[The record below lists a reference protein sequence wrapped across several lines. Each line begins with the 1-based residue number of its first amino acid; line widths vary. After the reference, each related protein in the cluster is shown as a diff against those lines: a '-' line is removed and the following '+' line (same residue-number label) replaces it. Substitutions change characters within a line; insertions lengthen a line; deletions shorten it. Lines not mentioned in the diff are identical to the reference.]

1 MKNRNARPERSSSV
15 LGSDIAGV
23 ERKMQEYEYVKA
35 PREYARTRPD
45 ETCSGKYSMS
55 SARMEVS
62 DYGNPFAHLFTRAP
76 ALHKCDRECAKW
88 PFDPTTALPQ
98 PQKYLSILY
107 CAYI

>member
-1 MKNRNARPERSSSV
+1 MSMLR
-15 LGSDIAGV
+15 DAGAHIV
-23 ERKMQEYEYVKA
+23 YRG
-35 PREYARTRPD
+35 YALN
-45 ETCSGKYSMS
+45 
-55 SARMEVS
+55 
-62 DYGNPFAHLFTRAP
+62 YGNPFAHLFTRAP